1 MRTWLPYTLVAS
13 LALLVAATADD
24 LGKKMVDP
32 VTSKEVT
39 VAKETPTVIVNG
51 NHLYFADAKNRD
63 AFLKAP
69 ETFLSKTKL
78 ECPVKGFPIKGASK
92 TNRVVV
98 NDQIVYFCCG
108 NCPMAFAKE
117 PNNFLDKVS
126 DPVSGKEFGLS
137 ADAPKTTY
145 KNGIYFFESN
155 ENKATFEKDP
165 AKYAKVVLQ

>member
-1 MRTWLPYTLVAS
+1 MRTWLPYALVAS
-13 LALLVAATADD
+13 VGLLVAATADD

-32 VTSKEVT
+32 VSNKEVT

-63 AFLKAP
+63 TFLKAP
-69 ETFLSKTKL
+69 ETYVTKTKL
-78 ECPVKGFPIKGASK
+78 ECPVKGFPIRGASK

-108 NCPMAFAKE
+108 NCPSAFAKE

-126 DPVSGKEFGLS
+126 DPVSGKEFALT
-137 ADAPKTTY
+137 ADAPKSTY
-145 KNGIYFFESN
+145 KNGIYFFEN
-155 ENKATFEKDP
+155 ADNKAAFEKEP